1 MQWFRVWILLLAIF
15 VAVPARAG
23 EASIIKVLP
32 HYLDLKGRHTL
43 SPSLY
48 ERDAYQ
54 AFLRKHPEQCSAL
67 RFDVQLKAPV
77 NGPLTLRLDIR
88 GKKTA
93 METIVVQQ
101 SIEPTKWFSRWS
113 AAALT
118 GDDFQR
124 CGEVVAWR
132 AQILQRDELLAEQH
146 SFLW

>member
-1 MQWFRVWILLLAIF
+1 MQWLRAWIFLLA
-15 VAVPARAG
+15 VATATPLRAG

-54 AFLRKHPEQCSAL
+54 AYLRKHRNECSAL

-77 NGPLTLRLDIR
+77 NGPLTLRMELR
-88 GKKTA
+88 GKQTDMA
-93 METIVVQQ
+93 TIVI
-101 SIEPTKWFSRWS
+101 SETIEPTKWFSRWS
-113 AAALT
+113 SVTLT
-118 GDDFQR
+118 GDDFKR

-132 AQILQRDELLAEQH
+132 AQILQRDELIAEQR

>member
-1 MQWFRVWILLLAIF
+1 MQWLRAWIFLLAIF
-15 VAVPARAG
+15 AASPLRAAD
-23 EASIIKVLP
+23 ASIIKVLP

-54 AFLRKHPEQCSAL
+54 AYLRKHRDECSAL

-77 NGPLTLRLDIR
+77 KGPLTLRVDIH
-88 GKKTA
+88 GKKMD
-93 METIVVQQ
+93 METIIISE
-101 SIEPTKWFSRWS
+101 SIEPTKFFSRWS
-113 AAALT
+113 SVTLA
-118 GDDFQR
+118 GEDFKR

-132 AQILQRDELLAEQH
+132 AQILQRDEIIAEQR